1 MGMGMVEVY
10 RRHLFIWREN
20 ENKLEGFLQSLS
32 TLHLNL
38 KCTHEK
44 PIISIKF
51 LDVVVR
57 INGNKSERDPYS
69 SSTDCHQLLEFNLA
83 HPLHIKKRI
92 VYSQGLRIKK
102 LCLPSLAFAIIISSY
117 VLGLGTVVTPRKLW
131 TINLGGQQKTDQ
143 SSYMNMKHNTEPV
156 SHLQLHTILAL
167 ALDSMAE

>member
-1 MGMGMVEVY
+1 MSMGMVEVY

-44 PIISIKF
+44 PTTSIRF
-51 LDVVVR
+51 LGVVVR

-83 HPLHIKKRI
+83 HPLHIKERI
-92 VYSQGLRIKK
+92 VYSQGLRTEK
-102 LCLPSLAFAIIISSY
+102 LCLPSLTFAIILSSY
-117 VLGLGTVVTPRKLW
+117 VLGLGTLVTPRNLL
-131 TINLGGQQKTDQ
+131 TINLEGQQKTDQ
-143 SSYMNMKHNTEPV
+143 SSYLNIKHNMDLV
-156 SHLQLHTILAL
+156 CHL
-167 ALDSMAE
+167 

>member
-69 SSTDCHQLLEFNLA
+69 SSTNCHQLLEFNLA

-102 LCLPSLAFAIIISSY
+102 LCLPSLTFAIILSSY
-117 VLGLGTVVTPRKLW
+117 VLGLGTVVTPRNLL
-131 TINLGGQQKTDQ
+131 TINLEGQQKTDQ
-143 SSYMNMKHNTEPV
+143 SSYLNIKHNMDLV
-156 SHLQLHTILAL
+156 CHL
-167 ALDSMAE
+167 

>member
-1 MGMGMVEVY
+1 MSMGMVEVY

-44 PIISIKF
+44 PTTSIRF
-51 LDVVVR
+51 LGVVVR

-83 HPLHIKKRI
+83 HPLHIKERI
-92 VYSQGLRIKK
+92 VYSQGLRTEK
-102 LCLPSLAFAIIISSY
+102 LCLPSLTFAIILSSY
-117 VLGLGTVVTPRKLW
+117 VLGLGTVVTPRNLL
-131 TINLGGQQKTDQ
+131 TINLEGQQKTDQ
-143 SSYMNMKHNTEPV
+143 SSYLNIKHNMDLV
-156 SHLQLHTILAL
+156 CHL
-167 ALDSMAE
+167 

>member
-38 KCTHEK
+38 RCTHEK
-44 PIISIKF
+44 HIISIKF
-51 LDVVVR
+51 LDFVVR
-57 INGNKSERDPYS
+57 ISGKKSERDPYS
-69 SSTDCHQLLEFNLA
+69 SLTDCHQLLELNLT

-92 VYSQGLRIKK
+92 FYSQGLRIEK
-102 LCLPSLAFAIIISSY
+102 LCLPSLAFAIVLSSY
-117 VLGLGTVVTPRKLW
+117 VPGLGTVVTPRKLW

-143 SSYMNMKHNTEPV
+143 SSYLNIKHNMDLV

>member
-32 TLHLNL
+32 ILHLNL
-38 KCTHEK
+38 ECTHEK

-69 SSTDCHQLLEFNLA
+69 SSTNCHQLLEFNLA

-102 LCLPSLAFAIIISSY
+102 LCLPSLTFAIILSSY
-117 VLGLGTVVTPRKLW
+117 VLGLGTVVTPRNLL
-131 TINLGGQQKTDQ
+131 TINLEGQQKTDQ
-143 SSYMNMKHNTEPV
+143 SSYLNIKHNMDLV
-156 SHLQLHTILAL
+156 CHL
-167 ALDSMAE
+167 

>member
-32 TLHLNL
+32 ILHLNL
-38 KCTHEK
+38 ECTHEK

-51 LDVVVR
+51 LGVVVR

-69 SSTDCHQLLEFNLA
+69 SSTNCHQLLEFNLA

-117 VLGLGTVVTPRKLW
+117 VLGLGTVVTPRNLSI
-131 TINLGGQQKTDQ
+131 INLEGQHKTDQ
-143 SSYMNMKHNTEPV
+143 SSYMNIKRNMDLV
-156 SHLQLHTILAL
+156 CHL
-167 ALDSMAE
+167 

>member
-1 MGMGMVEVY
+1 MGMVEVY

-102 LCLPSLAFAIIISSY
+102 LCLPSLAFAIILSSY
-117 VLGLGTVVTPRKLW
+117 VLGLGTVVTPRNLL
-131 TINLGGQQKTDQ
+131 TINLEGQQKTDQ
-143 SSYMNMKHNTEPV
+143 SSYLNIKRNMDLV
-156 SHLQLHTILAL
+156 CHL
-167 ALDSMAE
+167 